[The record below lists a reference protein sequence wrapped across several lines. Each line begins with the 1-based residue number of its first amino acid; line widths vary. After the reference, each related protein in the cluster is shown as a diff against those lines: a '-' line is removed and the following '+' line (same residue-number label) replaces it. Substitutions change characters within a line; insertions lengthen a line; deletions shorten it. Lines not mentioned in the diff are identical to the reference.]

1 MARGILDQK
10 AAKDR
15 GLFDQSYVDML
26 FKAPMEH
33 LTPLRGSKL
42 WQITLLEYWLQ
53 EQGI

>member
-1 MARGILDQK
+1 MARGILSQPV
-10 AAKDR
+10 AKNR
-15 GLFDQSYVDML
+15 NLFDSKYLNTL
-26 FKAPMEH
+26 FDAPKDH